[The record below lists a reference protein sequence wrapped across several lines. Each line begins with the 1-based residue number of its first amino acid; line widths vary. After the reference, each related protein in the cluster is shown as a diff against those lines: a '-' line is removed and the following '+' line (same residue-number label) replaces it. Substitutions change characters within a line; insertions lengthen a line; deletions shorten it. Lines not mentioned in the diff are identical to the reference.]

1 MNSTFIASLTALTLS
16 IGATAWGVNS
26 ATVES
31 RAQDDALH
39 AQLVQVEAERN
50 AWENKLAILKASQ
63 SSSTESRDQ
72 LVQLFDRHFDS
83 FMSEYN
89 ARYTR
94 RVYGGFGIKP
104 HQLPRASAVSK
115 AQARQV
121 LTSLNPAEAEALL
134 TGAKTLRQKGWYMR
148 RTTGAKSYSLT
159 WLRQKYAQHDHQ
171 MTPAD
176 VQLALFLDFMV
187 AEGHL

>member
-1 MNSTFIASLTALTLS
+1 MKSILTASLTAVTLS
-16 IGATAWGVNS
+16 VGTTGWQVNS
-26 ATVES
+26 AAVES
-31 RAQDDALH
+31 RAQDDALQ

-89 ARYTR
+89 TRYTR

-104 HQLPRASAVSK
+104 HQLPRANTASK
-115 AQARQV
+115 TQARQV
-121 LTSLNPAEAEALL
+121 LTSLNPAEVEALL
-134 TGAKTLRQKGWYMR
+134 TGAKILRQKGWYMR
-148 RTTGAKSYSLT
+148 RTNGAKSYSLT

-171 MTPAD
+171 LSPAD

-187 AEGHL
+187 AEGRL